1 MTGLS
6 KPTSLPPKDQAHAA
20 MRAAI
25 ASGCT
30 LWNGGEFYGTPSD
43 NSLTLLSDFFKNH
56 RSEADKVILNIKGAL
71 DPGMR
76 VNASPEAL
84 RQSVERC
91 VQMLGGKAKIDVFEC
106 ARRDRNVPLES
117 ELSTLQGLVEEG
129 LIGGIA
135 LSEVNAETIRK
146 AAGLA
151 KILSVEVEISLFETG
166 PLGNGITDACREFD
180 IPILAYVGP
189 VTSVFG

>member
-1 MTGLS
+1 
-6 KPTSLPPKDQAHAA
+6 

-25 ASGCT
+25 SSGCT
-30 LWNGGEFYGTPSD
+30 FWDGGEFYGTPSS
-43 NSLTLLSDFFKNH
+43 NSLTLLNDFFTSH
-56 RSEADKVILNIKGAL
+56 PSEADKVIVNIKGAL
-71 DPGMR
+71 GPGMV

-91 VQMLGGKAKIDVFEC
+91 VQMLDGKAKIDMFEC

-117 ELSTLQGLVEEG
+117 ELATLQGLVEEG

-146 AAGLA
+146 AARLA
-151 KILSVEVEISLFETG
+151 KILAVEVEISLFETG
-166 PLGNGITDACREFD
+166 PLGNGITDACREFN
-180 IPILAYVGP
+180 IPILAYVE
-189 VTSVFG
+189 S